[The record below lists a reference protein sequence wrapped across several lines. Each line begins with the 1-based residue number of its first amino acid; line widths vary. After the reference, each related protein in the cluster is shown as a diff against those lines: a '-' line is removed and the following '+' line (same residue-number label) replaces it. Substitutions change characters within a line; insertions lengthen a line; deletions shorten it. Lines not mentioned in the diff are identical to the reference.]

1 MQQSRMTIIHK
12 IILEMS
18 IEFNIKE
25 KIYIILCIFFTV
37 LIIVGN
43 LIYQK
48 FVSLSIFNFYVLE
61 LSIGAI
67 FYPLTFLLTD
77 LIAEFY
83 GKERANFCIKLAII
97 FNIIVVLIISLM
109 DKLEA
114 TNWSNVDN
122 ITFHK
127 VFGSYHIS
135 FLASTFACYI
145 AQLVDINIYLWIRK
159 ITKGKYLWIR
169 NNFSTAI
176 SLFIDTFI
184 VIGIMSLFNIF
195 PFDQLGQ
202 LVLNSYSFKLF
213 FTVFSTPIFYLAVWL
228 ISLFIKKG

>member
-1 MQQSRMTIIHK
+1 M
-12 IILEMS
+12 
-18 IEFNIKE
+18 
-25 KIYIILCIFFTV
+25 
-37 LIIVGN
+37 IVGN

-48 FVSLSIFNFYVLE
+48 FVYLNIFNFYILE

-83 GKERANFCIKLAII
+83 GKERANFCVKLAII

>member
-1 MQQSRMTIIHK
+1 
-12 IILEMS
+12 MS

-25 KIYIILCIFFTV
+25 KIYIILCTFFTV

-48 FVSLSIFNFYVLE
+48 FVYLNIFNFYILE

-83 GKERANFCIKLAII
+83 SKERANFCVKLAII

-195 PFDQLGQ
+195 PFDQLGH

-213 FTVFSTPIFYLAVWL
+213 FTIFSTPVFYAGVWL

>member
-1 MQQSRMTIIHK
+1 
-12 IILEMS
+12 MS

-25 KIYIILCIFFTV
+25 KIYIILCTFFTV

-48 FVSLSIFNFYVLE
+48 FVYLNIFNFYILE

-83 GKERANFCIKLAII
+83 SKERANFCVKLAII

-109 DKLEA
+109 DKLPA

-145 AQLVDINIYLWIRK
+145 SQLVDINIYLWIRK

>member
-1 MQQSRMTIIHK
+1 
-12 IILEMS
+12 MS

-25 KIYIILCIFFTV
+25 KIYIILCMFFTV

-48 FVSLSIFNFYVLE
+48 FISLNIFNFYILE
-61 LSIGAI
+61 LSVGTIL
-67 FYPLTFLLTD
+67 YPLTFLFTD
-77 LIAEFY
+77 LITEFY
-83 GKERANFCIKLAII
+83 SKERANFCVKLAII

-145 AQLVDINIYLWIRK
+145 AQLLDINIYLWIRK

-184 VIGIMSLFNIF
+184 VIGIMNLFNII
-195 PFDQLGQ
+195 PLKQLGY

-213 FTVFSTPIFYLAVWL
+213 FTIFSTPIFYAGVCL
-228 ISLFIKKG
+228 ISLFFKKG

>member
-1 MQQSRMTIIHK
+1 
-12 IILEMS
+12 MS
-18 IEFNIKE
+18 IDFNIKE
-25 KIYIILCIFFTV
+25 KIYIILCTFFTV

-43 LIYQK
+43 LVYQK
-48 FVSLSIFNFYVLE
+48 FVSLNIFNLYILE
-61 LSIGAI
+61 LSVGAI

-77 LIAEFY
+77 LIVEFY
-83 GKERANFCIKLAII
+83 GKERANFCVKLAIV
-97 FNIIVVLIISLM
+97 FNIIVVLVISLM
-109 DKLEA
+109 GKLEA

-122 ITFHK
+122 VTFHK

-195 PFDQLGQ
+195 PLEQLGT
-202 LVLNSYSFKLF
+202 LILNSYSFKLF

-228 ISLFIKKG
+228 ISLSIGRFDKYSKLI

>member
-1 MQQSRMTIIHK
+1 MTKESRL
-12 IILEMS
+12 LEKFTHL
-18 IEFNIKE
+18 IGKTR
-25 KIYIILCIFFTV
+25 IFFTV

-48 FVSLSIFNFYVLE
+48 FVYLNIFNFYILE

-83 GKERANFCIKLAII
+83 GKERANFCVKLAII

>member
-1 MQQSRMTIIHK
+1 
-12 IILEMS
+12 MS

-25 KIYIILCIFFTV
+25 KIYIILCTFFTV

-48 FVSLSIFNFYVLE
+48 FVYLNIFNFYILE

-83 GKERANFCIKLAII
+83 GKERANFCVKLAIV

-159 ITKGKYLWIR
+159 ITKGKYLWVR

-195 PFDQLGQ
+195 PFDQLGH

-213 FTVFSTPIFYLAVWL
+213 FTVFSIPIFYLAVWL
-228 ISLFIKKG
+228 ICLSIKRFDK

>member
-1 MQQSRMTIIHK
+1 
-12 IILEMS
+12 MS

-25 KIYIILCIFFTV
+25 KIYIILCTFFTV

-48 FVSLSIFNFYVLE
+48 FVYLNIFNFYILE

-83 GKERANFCIKLAII
+83 GKERANFCVKLAII

-159 ITKGKYLWIR
+159 ITKGKYLWVR

-195 PFDQLGQ
+195 PFDQLGH

-228 ISLFIKKG
+228 IRLSIKRFNK

>member
-48 FVSLSIFNFYVLE
+48 FVYLNIFNFYILE

>member
-1 MQQSRMTIIHK
+1 
-12 IILEMS
+12 MS
-18 IEFNIKE
+18 IAFNIKE
-25 KIYIILCIFFTV
+25 KIYIILCTFFTV

-48 FVSLSIFNFYVLE
+48 FVYLNIFNFYILE

-83 GKERANFCIKLAII
+83 GKERANFCVKLAII

-195 PFDQLGQ
+195 PFDQLGH

-213 FTVFSTPIFYLAVWL
+213 FTIFSTPVFYAGVWL
-228 ISLFIKKG
+228 ISLFIKKGISF

>member
-1 MQQSRMTIIHK
+1 
-12 IILEMS
+12 MS
-18 IEFNIKE
+18 VRSNLDF
-25 KIYIILCIFFTV
+25 YILCTFFTV

-48 FVSLSIFNFYVLE
+48 FVYLNIFNFYILE

-83 GKERANFCIKLAII
+83 GKERANFCVKLAII

-145 AQLVDINIYLWIRK
+145 AQLVDINIYLWIR
-159 ITKGKYLWIR
+159 

-213 FTVFSTPIFYLAVWL
+213 FTVFSTPIFYLAVW
-228 ISLFIKKG
+228 G

>member
-1 MQQSRMTIIHK
+1 
-12 IILEMS
+12 MS

-25 KIYIILCIFFTV
+25 KIYIILCTFFTV

-48 FVSLSIFNFYVLE
+48 FVYLNIFNFYILE

-83 GKERANFCIKLAII
+83 GKERANFCVKLAII

>member
-1 MQQSRMTIIHK
+1 MQQSCMTIIHK

-25 KIYIILCIFFTV
+25 KIYIILCTFFTV

-48 FVSLSIFNFYVLE
+48 FVYLNIFNFYILE

-83 GKERANFCIKLAII
+83 GKERANFCVKLAII

-213 FTVFSTPIFYLAVWL
+213 FTVFSTPVFYLAVWL

>member
-1 MQQSRMTIIHK
+1 
-12 IILEMS
+12 MS
-18 IEFNIKE
+18 IDFNIKE
-25 KIYIILCIFFTV
+25 KIYIILCTFFTV

-48 FVSLSIFNFYVLE
+48 FVSLNIFNLYILE
-61 LSIGAI
+61 LSVGAI

-83 GKERANFCIKLAII
+83 GKERANFCVKLAIV

-195 PFDQLGQ
+195 PLEQLGT
-202 LVLNSYSFKLF
+202 LILNSYSFKLF

-228 ISLFIKKG
+228 ISLSIRRFDKYSKLI

>member
-1 MQQSRMTIIHK
+1 MTIIHK

-25 KIYIILCIFFTV
+25 KIYIILCTFFTV

-48 FVSLSIFNFYVLE
+48 FVYLNIFNFYILE

-83 GKERANFCIKLAII
+83 GKERANFCVKLAII

>member
-1 MQQSRMTIIHK
+1 M
-12 IILEMS
+12 
-18 IEFNIKE
+18 
-25 KIYIILCIFFTV
+25 YFFTV

-48 FVSLSIFNFYVLE
+48 FVSLNIFNFYILE

-83 GKERANFCIKLAII
+83 GKERANFCVKLAII
-97 FNIIVVLIISLM
+97 FNIIIVLIISLM
-109 DKLEA
+109 DKLKA

-213 FTVFSTPIFYLAVWL
+213 FTVFSTPIFYLALVNKL
-228 ISLFIKKG
+228 VY

>member
-25 KIYIILCIFFTV
+25 KIYIILCTFFTV

-48 FVSLSIFNFYVLE
+48 FVYLNIFNFYILE

-83 GKERANFCIKLAII
+83 GKERANFCVKLAII

>member
-1 MQQSRMTIIHK
+1 
-12 IILEMS
+12 MS

-25 KIYIILCIFFTV
+25 KIYIILCTFFTV

-48 FVSLSIFNFYVLE
+48 FVYLNIFNFYILE

-83 GKERANFCIKLAII
+83 GKERANFCVKLAII

-213 FTVFSTPIFYLAVWL
+213 FTVFSTPISYLAVWL

>member
-1 MQQSRMTIIHK
+1 MTIIHK

-48 FVSLSIFNFYVLE
+48 FVSLNIFNFYILE

-83 GKERANFCIKLAII
+83 GKERANFCVKLAII
-97 FNIIVVLIISLM
+97 FNIIVVLITSLM
-109 DKLEA
+109 DKLKA

-213 FTVFSTPIFYLAVWL
+213 FTVFSTPIFLFG
-228 ISLFIKKG
+228 SLVNKLVY

>member
-1 MQQSRMTIIHK
+1 
-12 IILEMS
+12 MS
-18 IEFNIKE
+18 IAFNIKE
-25 KIYIILCIFFTV
+25 KIYIILCTFFTV

-48 FVSLSIFNFYVLE
+48 FVYLNIFNFYILE

-83 GKERANFCIKLAII
+83 GKERANFCVKLAII

-195 PFDQLGQ
+195 PFDQLGH

-213 FTVFSTPIFYLAVWL
+213 FTIFSTPVFYAGVWL
-228 ISLFIKKG
+228 ISLFIKKGISS

>member
-1 MQQSRMTIIHK
+1 M
-12 IILEMS
+12 
-18 IEFNIKE
+18 E
-25 KIYIILCIFFTV
+25 KFTHLIGKTRIFFTV

-48 FVSLSIFNFYVLE
+48 FVYLNIFNFYILE

-83 GKERANFCIKLAII
+83 GKERANFCVKLAII

>member
-1 MQQSRMTIIHK
+1 
-12 IILEMS
+12 MS
-18 IEFNIKE
+18 IEFNIKG
-25 KIYIILCIFFTV
+25 KFYVILCTFFTV

-48 FVSLSIFNFYVLE
+48 FVYLNIFNFYILE

-83 GKERANFCIKLAII
+83 GKARANFCVKLAII

-114 TNWSNVDN
+114 TNWSKVDN
-122 ITFHK
+122 ITFNQ
-127 VFGSYHIS
+127 VFGSCYIS

-159 ITKGKYLWIR
+159 ITQGKYLWIR

-184 VIGIMSLFNIF
+184 VIGIMSLFNIV
-195 PFDQLGQ
+195 PYDQLRH

-228 ISLFIKKG
+228 IRLSIKRFDKSG

>member
-25 KIYIILCIFFTV
+25 KIYIILCTFFTV

-48 FVSLSIFNFYVLE
+48 FVYLNIFNFYILE

-83 GKERANFCIKLAII
+83 GKERANFCVKLAII

-213 FTVFSTPIFYLAVWL
+213 FTVFSTPISYLAVWL

>member
-25 KIYIILCIFFTV
+25 KIYIISCIFFTV

-83 GKERANFCIKLAII
+83 GKERANFCVKLAII

>member
-1 MQQSRMTIIHK
+1 
-12 IILEMS
+12 MS

-25 KIYIILCIFFTV
+25 KIYIILCTFFTV

-48 FVSLSIFNFYVLE
+48 FVYLNIFNFYILE

-83 GKERANFCIKLAII
+83 SKERANFCVKLAII

-109 DKLEA
+109 DKLPA

-145 AQLVDINIYLWIRK
+145 SQLVDINIYLWIRK

-176 SLFIDTFI
+176 SLFINTFI